1 MVFPVDPLP
10 PKKKKDYAEVTGCL
24 HQFIHVLNWKFY
36 IADLSNSEPVMF
48 YATTRDQDHSIP
60 LEKKSILVF
69 ERVVMNIGGHYN
81 NIDGIFVAP
90 KTGIYLFA
98 WTVCTSGANYA
109 MTELMVDNT
118 MISRAG
124 EKEASGNFDC
134 GSMTAVCR
142 MDKDKHA
149 WIRTTEY
156 GSKNWFRTYKEG
168 PQSSFMA
175 IMVHGKWIRQRK
187 TIADWRKI

>member
-1 MVFPVDPLP
+1 
-10 PKKKKDYAEVTGCL
+10 
-24 HQFIHVLNWKFY
+24 
-36 IADLSNSEPVMF
+36 MF
-48 YATTRDQDHSIP
+48 YATTRVQSHSIT

-69 ERVVMNIGGHYN
+69 ERIVMNIGGHYN

-98 WTVCTSGANYA
+98 WTVCTDGASYA

-124 EKEASGNFDC
+124 EHEASNTLHC
-134 GSMTAVCR
+134 GSMTAICR

-149 WIRTTEY
+149 WIRTTGY
-156 GSKNWFRTYKEG
+156 GTKHYFYTHKEG
-168 PQSSFMA
+168 PQSSFMG
-175 IMVHGKWIRQRK
+175 IIVHG
-187 TIADWRKI
+187 

>member
-1 MVFPVDPLP
+1 
-10 PKKKKDYAEVTGCL
+10 
-24 HQFIHVLNWKFY
+24 
-36 IADLSNSEPVMF
+36 MF
-48 YATTRDQDHSIP
+48 YATTRNESYAFT

-69 ERVVMNIGGHYN
+69 ERLVINIGGHYN

-90 KTGIYLFA
+90 KRGIYLFA

-124 EKEASGNFDC
+124 EEEASGHHDC
-134 GSMTAVCR
+134 GSMTAVSR

-149 WIRTTEY
+149 WIRTTAY
-156 GSKNWFRTYKEG
+156 GSKNYFYTVKEG
-168 PQSSFMA
+168 SQSSFMG
-175 IMVHGKWIRQRK
+175 IIVHG
-187 TIADWRKI
+187 

>member
-1 MVFPVDPLP
+1 
-10 PKKKKDYAEVTGCL
+10 
-24 HQFIHVLNWKFY
+24 
-36 IADLSNSEPVMF
+36 MF
-48 YATTRDQDHSIP
+48 YATTRDEANSFT
-60 LEKKSILVF
+60 LEKKSILAF

-90 KTGIYLFA
+90 RTGIYLFA
-98 WTVCTSGANYA
+98 WTVCTNAANYV

-124 EKEASGNFDC
+124 EYESGGHYDC

-149 WIRTTEY
+149 WIRTTGY
-156 GSKNWFRTYKEG
+156 GPKNLFDTPKEG
-168 PQSSFMA
+168 PQSSFMG
-175 IMVHGKWIRQRK
+175 IIVHG
-187 TIADWRKI
+187 

>member
-1 MVFPVDPLP
+1 
-10 PKKKKDYAEVTGCL
+10 
-24 HQFIHVLNWKFY
+24 
-36 IADLSNSEPVMF
+36 MF
-48 YATTRDQDHSIP
+48 YATTREDASYSFT
-60 LEKKSILVF
+60 LEKKSTLVF

-98 WTVCTSGANYA
+98 WTVCTHSANYV

-124 EKEASGNFDC
+124 EHEASGHYDC

-142 MDKDKHA
+142 MNKDKHA
-149 WIRTTEY
+149 WIRTTAY
-156 GSKNWFRTYKEG
+156 GSKNYFYTLKEG
-168 PQSSFMA
+168 QQSSFMG
-175 IMVHGKWIRQRK
+175 IIVHG
-187 TIADWRKI
+187 

>member
-1 MVFPVDPLP
+1 
-10 PKKKKDYAEVTGCL
+10 
-24 HQFIHVLNWKFY
+24 
-36 IADLSNSEPVMF
+36 MF
-48 YATTRDQDHSIP
+48 YATTRDETYSFT

-69 ERVVMNIGGHYN
+69 ERVVINIGGHYN

-98 WTVCTSGANYA
+98 WTVCTHGANYA
-109 MTELMVDNT
+109 FTELMVNNT

-124 EKEASGNFDC
+124 ENEASGNYDC

-149 WIRTTEY
+149 WIRTTAA
-156 GSKNWFRTYKEG
+156 GSKNYFYTGKEG
-168 PQSSFMA
+168 SQSSFMG
-175 IMVHGKWIRQRK
+175 IIVHG
-187 TIADWRKI
+187 

>member
-1 MVFPVDPLP
+1 
-10 PKKKKDYAEVTGCL
+10 
-24 HQFIHVLNWKFY
+24 
-36 IADLSNSEPVMF
+36 MF
-48 YATTRDQDHSIP
+48 YATTRDETHSFT

-69 ERVVMNIGGHYN
+69 ERVGMNIGGHYN
-81 NIDGIFVAP
+81 NVDGIFVAP

-98 WTVCTSGANYA
+98 WTVCTNGANYV

-124 EKEASGNFDC
+124 ENEASGSYDC

-149 WIRTTEY
+149 WIRTTAY
-156 GSKNWFRTYKEG
+156 GSKNVFFTHSKG
-168 PQSSFMA
+168 PQSSFMG
-175 IMVHGKWIRQRK
+175 IIVHG
-187 TIADWRKI
+187 

>member
-1 MVFPVDPLP
+1 
-10 PKKKKDYAEVTGCL
+10 
-24 HQFIHVLNWKFY
+24 
-36 IADLSNSEPVMF
+36 MF
-48 YATTRDQDHSIP
+48 YATTRDQTHSIT

-98 WTVCTSGANYA
+98 WTVCTNGANYVL
-109 MTELMVDNT
+109 TELMVDNT

-124 EKEASGNFDC
+124 EYEASGHYEC
-134 GSMTAVCR
+134 GSMTAVSR

-149 WIRTTEY
+149 WIRTTGY
-156 GSKNWFRTYKEG
+156 GPKHYIYTAKEG
-168 PQSSFMA
+168 PQSSFMC
-175 IMVHGKWIRQRK
+175 IIVHG
-187 TIADWRKI
+187 

>member
-1 MVFPVDPLP
+1 
-10 PKKKKDYAEVTGCL
+10 
-24 HQFIHVLNWKFY
+24 
-36 IADLSNSEPVMF
+36 
-48 YATTRDQDHSIP
+48 
-60 LEKKSILVF
+60 LVF
-69 ERVVMNIGGHYN
+69 ERVVMNIGDHYN

-98 WTVCTSGANYA
+98 WTVCTVNANFV

-124 EKEASGNFDC
+124 ESEASGSYDC

-149 WIRTTEY
+149 WIRTTAY
-156 GSKNWFRTYKEG
+156 GTVNYFYTNKEG
-168 PQSSFMA
+168 PQSSFMG
-175 IMVHGKWIRQRK
+175 IIVHG
-187 TIADWRKI
+187 

>member
-1 MVFPVDPLP
+1 
-10 PKKKKDYAEVTGCL
+10 
-24 HQFIHVLNWKFY
+24 
-36 IADLSNSEPVMF
+36 MF
-48 YATTRDQDHSIP
+48 YATTRDETNDFN
-60 LEKKSILVF
+60 LEKKSTLVF

-98 WTVCTSGANYA
+98 WTVCTGTTNYA

-124 EKEASGNFDC
+124 EKGGNYHC
-134 GSMTAVCR
+134 GSMMAVCR

-149 WIRTTEY
+149 WIRTTAF
-156 GSKNWFRTYKEG
+156 GSKNYFYTYSEG
-168 PQSSFMA
+168 PQSSFMG
-175 IMVHGKWIRQRK
+175 IIVHG
-187 TIADWRKI
+187 

>member
-1 MVFPVDPLP
+1 
-10 PKKKKDYAEVTGCL
+10 
-24 HQFIHVLNWKFY
+24 
-36 IADLSNSEPVMF
+36 MF
-48 YATTRDQDHSIP
+48 YATTRDETYSFT

-69 ERVVMNIGGHYN
+69 ERVVINIGGHYN

-98 WTVCTSGANYA
+98 WTVCTNGANYA
-109 MTELMVDNT
+109 YTELMVNNT

-124 EKEASGNFDC
+124 EYEGSGNNYDC

-149 WIRTTEY
+149 WIRTTAY
-156 GSKNWFRTYKEG
+156 GSKNYFYTYKEG
-168 PQSSFMA
+168 PQSSFMG
-175 IMVHGKWIRQRK
+175 IIVHG
-187 TIADWRKI
+187 

>member
-1 MVFPVDPLP
+1 MP
-10 PKKKKDYAEVTGCL
+10 
-24 HQFIHVLNWKFY
+24 
-36 IADLSNSEPVMF
+36 NSEPVMF
-48 YATTRDQDHSIP
+48 YATTRDETNDFT

-69 ERVVMNIGGHYN
+69 ERGHYN

-98 WTVCTSGANYA
+98 WTVCTVNANYV

-118 MISRAG
+118 MISREG
-124 EKEASGNFDC
+124 EKEASGRYDC
-134 GSMTAVCR
+134 GSMTTVYR

-156 GSKNWFRTYKEG
+156 GSKNYFYTYKNG
-168 PQSSFMA
+168 PQSSFM
-175 IMVHGKWIRQRK
+175 G
-187 TIADWRKI
+187 TIVNG

>member
-1 MVFPVDPLP
+1 MILIGEN
-10 PKKKKDYAEVTGCL
+10 YTQSTGCL
-24 HQFIHVLNWKFY
+24 RRFIHVLKWKYY

-48 YATTRDQDHSIP
+48 YATTRDQEYSFT

-69 ERVVMNIGGHYN
+69 ERVVINIGGHYN

-90 KTGIYLFA
+90 KRGIYLFS
-98 WTVCTSGANYA
+98 WTVCTTGAHYVL
-109 MTELMVDNT
+109 TELMVDNT

-124 EKEASGNFDC
+124 ENKASGHYDC

-149 WIRTTEY
+149 WIRTTAA
-156 GSKNWFRTYKEG
+156 GSKNYFYTAKEG
-168 PQSSFMA
+168 PQSSFMG
-175 IMVHGKWIRQRK
+175 IIVHG
-187 TIADWRKI
+187 

>member
-1 MVFPVDPLP
+1 
-10 PKKKKDYAEVTGCL
+10 
-24 HQFIHVLNWKFY
+24 
-36 IADLSNSEPVMF
+36 MF
-48 YATTRDQDHSIP
+48 YATTRDETYSFT
-60 LEKKSILVF
+60 LEIKSILVF

-98 WTVCTSGANYA
+98 WTVCTTGANYV

-124 EKEASGNFDC
+124 EYEASGNRHC

-149 WIRTTEY
+149 WIRTTAY
-156 GSKNWFRTYKEG
+156 GPKHYLYTHKEG
-168 PQSSFMA
+168 PQSSFMC
-175 IMVHGKWIRQRK
+175 IIVHG
-187 TIADWRKI
+187 

>member
-1 MVFPVDPLP
+1 M
-10 PKKKKDYAEVTGCL
+10 
-24 HQFIHVLNWKFY
+24 
-36 IADLSNSEPVMF
+36 SNSEPVMF
-48 YATTRDQDHSIP
+48 YATTRDETYSLT

-69 ERVVMNIGGHYN
+69 ERVVINIGGHCN

-98 WTVCTSGANYA
+98 RTVCTNGAHYA
-109 MTELMVDNT
+109 LTELMVDNT

-124 EKEASGNFDC
+124 EFETSGNYDC

-149 WIRTTEY
+149 WIRTTAA
-156 GSKNWFRTYKEG
+156 GSK
-168 PQSSFMA
+168 
-175 IMVHGKWIRQRK
+175 
-187 TIADWRKI
+187 KIFLYC